1 MKALG
6 EVDFLLIGCVLLF
19 FFVFDGAC
27 GGGFLINWLC
37 SVVFL
42 FVVLTYMKIEGAG
55 GGGFLIN
62 WLCSVVFLFVVLTY
76 MKIED

>member
-1 MKALG
+1 M
-6 EVDFLLIGCVLLF
+6 EVDFFC
-19 FFVFDGAC
+19 
-27 GGGFLINWLC
+27 WLC
-37 SVVFL
+37 SVVFV
-42 FVVLTYMKIEGAG
+42 FEGAA

>member
-1 MKALG
+1 MREFDLEFG
-6 EVDFLLIGCVLLF
+6 E
-19 FFVFDGAC
+19 
-27 GGGFLINWLC
+27 GG
-37 SVVFL
+37 
-42 FVVLTYMKIEGAG
+42 ERAGAG